1 MISFIVQRLRSL
13 SGLFRRKPESFT
25 IDDAL
30 GVFTLENPKKDNAY
44 EGMINWL
51 GAEALVDLET
61 DGTDNHTADTAL
73 GNLRRIAEETAQWDR
88 RLREYAAEEMSE
100 GDGTVEIWEGDGD
113 NDADYSYITKEEFI
127 SRLSIGFIR
136 INKDGTIV
144 FYYDMDE
151 MFTDHTL
158 EIRANISGEIR
169 CAGLCGWEQEG
180 DGCPAIHFPR
190 PGSFRP
196 HCETTCPYGGLSYQC
211 EIQREYGR
219 LLRD

>member
-61 DGTDNHTADTAL
+61 DGTDNHTTDTAL

-169 CAGLCGWEQEG
+169 CAGLCG
-180 DGCPAIHFPR
+180 
-190 PGSFRP
+190 
-196 HCETTCPYGGLSYQC
+196 
-211 EIQREYGR
+211 
-219 LLRD
+219 